1 MVKLTASGVRG
12 VALLLVASVSLPL
25 VQVVSAQSL
34 QAQTVDSSKKT
45 PTKSAKSRLLPFFD
59 QIDNPVT
66 VGFPKNQK
74 VDITPVLPLIN
85 AFDQKVLDTCG
96 AFGSKVSTISLRRLL
111 SESPQ
116 VVQQIK
122 QAVGGELFS
131 GRRSDNQFRD
141 DLITIWSGRSGFEH
155 IFCGQ
160 VRGSNQIGGLHFVGR
175 YLQLQ
180 NQGIAG
186 RLPNNSRSE
195 EVIAG
200 EVYTLGVEVRQG
212 DRMITKDT
220 KKGYSYVSNAQEI
233 LVDATRAFKA
243 FKTTANAN
251 QACLYTVRDASSA
264 PPFQAVFVKTDRAI
278 VTFYPDATPKPGER
292 SCEQ

>member
-1 MVKLTASGVRG
+1 MAKLTTIGVNG
-12 VALLLVASVSLPL
+12 VALLLTAGVSLPL

-45 PTKSAKSRLLPFFD
+45 PIKSAKSDLLPFFD
-59 QIDNPVT
+59 QIDNPVA
-66 VGFPKNQK
+66 VRVPRNQK
-74 VDITPVLPLIN
+74 VDITPVSPLVN
-85 AFDQKVLDTCG
+85 AFDQKVLNTCG
-96 AFGSKVSTISLRRLL
+96 TFGSKVSTISLRRLL

-122 QAVGGELFS
+122 QTVGGELFS
-131 GRRSDNQFRD
+131 GRRSENQFRD
-141 DLITIWSGRSGFEH
+141 DLITVWSGRSAFEH

-160 VRGSNQIGGLHFVGR
+160 VRGATRIGGLHFVGR

-186 RLPNNSRSE
+186 RLPNNSQAE

-212 DRMITKDT
+212 DRVITRDS

-233 LVDATRAFKA
+233 LVDATRAFKV
-243 FKTTANAN
+243 FRTTANAN
-251 QACLYTVRDASSA
+251 QACLYTVRDASSV
-264 PPFQAVFVKTDRAI
+264 PPFQAVFVKTNRAI
-278 VTFYPDATPKPGER
+278 VTFYPDATPKPNQR
-292 SCEQ
+292 SCGQ

>member
-1 MVKLTASGVRG
+1 MVRLVTRGVYG
-12 VALLLVASVSLPL
+12 VALLLIAGVSLPL
-25 VQVVSAQSL
+25 IQSVSAQSL
-34 QAQTVDSSKKT
+34 QPQTVDSAKKR
-45 PTKSAKSRLLPFFD
+45 PAKSTKSGLLPFFD
-59 QIDNPVT
+59 QADNLVT
-66 VGFPKNQK
+66 VRFPRNQK
-74 VDITPVLPLIN
+74 VDITPVPPSLN
-85 AFDQKVLDTCG
+85 AFDQKVLNTCG
-96 AFGSKVSTISLRRLL
+96 TFGSKVSTISIRRLL

-122 QAVGGELFS
+122 QTVGGELFS

-141 DLITIWSGRSGFEH
+141 DLVTIWSDRRAFEH

-160 VRGSNQIGGLHFVGR
+160 MRGATQIGGLHFVGR

-186 RLPNNSRSE
+186 RLPNNSKAE

-200 EVYTLGVEVRQG
+200 EVYTLGVEIRQG
-212 DRMITKDT
+212 DRVITRDS

-243 FKTTANAN
+243 FRTTASAN

-264 PPFQAVFVKTDRAI
+264 PPFQAVFVKTNRAI
-278 VTFYPDATPKPGER
+278 VTFYPDATPKPNEA
-292 SCEQ
+292 SCGQ

>member
-1 MVKLTASGVRG
+1 MVRSVTTIVHR
-12 VALLLVASVSLPL
+12 VALLLLVTAGVSLTL
-25 VQVVSAQSL
+25 IQSVSAQSL
-34 QAQTVDSSKKT
+34 QAQTVDSSKKRL
-45 PTKSAKSRLLPFFD
+45 AKSGLLPFFD
-59 QIDNPVT
+59 QADNPVT
-66 VGFPKNQK
+66 VRVPRNQK
-74 VDITPVLPLIN
+74 VDITPVPPALN
-85 AFDQKVLDTCG
+85 AFDQKVLNTCG

-122 QAVGGELFS
+122 QTVGGELFS

-141 DLITIWSGRSGFEH
+141 DLVTIWSGRSGFEH

-160 VRGSNQIGGLHFVGR
+160 MRSATQIGGLHFFGR

-186 RLPNNSRSE
+186 RLPNNSKSE
-195 EVIAG
+195 EVIPG
-200 EVYTLGVEVRQG
+200 EVYTLGVEVRRG
-212 DRMITKDT
+212 DRAITKDS

-243 FKTTANAN
+243 FRTTTNAN
-251 QACLYTVRDASSA
+251 QACLYTVRDDSSA
-264 PPFQAVFVKTDRAI
+264 PPFQAVFVKTNRAI
-278 VTFYPDATPKPGER
+278 VTFYPDATPNPNQASCGE
-292 SCEQ
+292 

>member
-1 MVKLTASGVRG
+1 MLRLTTIGVCG
-12 VALLLVASVSLPL
+12 IALLLIASLSLPL
-25 VQVVSAQSL
+25 LQSASAQSL
-34 QAQTVDSSKKT
+34 QAQTVDSPKKR
-45 PTKSAKSRLLPFFD
+45 PVKSARSRLLPFFD
-59 QIDNPVT
+59 QADNPVA
-66 VGFPKNQK
+66 VRVPRNQK
-74 VDITPVLPLIN
+74 VDITPVPPLIN
-85 AFDQKVLDTCG
+85 AFDQKVLNTCG
-96 AFGSKVSTISLRRLL
+96 TFGSKVSTISLRRLL

-141 DLITIWSGRSGFEH
+141 DLITVWSGRSGFEH

-160 VRGSNQIGGLHFVGR
+160 VRGATQIGGLHFVGR

-186 RLPNNSRSE
+186 RLPNNSKSE

-212 DRMITKDT
+212 DRIITRDS

-243 FKTTANAN
+243 FNTTTNAN
-251 QACLYTVRDASSA
+251 RACLYTVRDASSA

-278 VTFYPDATPKPGER
+278 VTFYPDATPKPNER
-292 SCEQ
+292 SCGQ

>member
-1 MVKLTASGVRG
+1 MAKLTTIDVYGI
-12 VALLLVASVSLPL
+12 ALLLIAIVSSPL
-25 VQVVSAQSL
+25 VQTASAQSL
-34 QAQTVDSSKKT
+34 QPQTVDSLKKS
-45 PTKSAKSRLLPFFD
+45 PAKSAKSGLLPFFD
-59 QIDNPVT
+59 RVDNSVT
-66 VGFPKNQK
+66 VGFPRSQK
-74 VDITPVLPLIN
+74 VDITPVPPSLN
-85 AFDQKVLDTCG
+85 AFDQKVLNTCG
-96 AFGSKVSTISLRRLL
+96 TFGSKVSTISLRRLL

-131 GRRSDNQFRD
+131 GRRSENQFRD
-141 DLITIWSGRSGFEH
+141 DLITVWSGRSAFEH

-160 VRGSNQIGGLHFVGR
+160 VRGATRIGGLHFVGR

-186 RLPNNSRSE
+186 RLPNNSQAE

-212 DRMITKDT
+212 DRVITRDS

-233 LVDATRAFKA
+233 LVDATRAFKV
-243 FKTTANAN
+243 FRTTANAN
-251 QACLYTVRDASSA
+251 QACLYTVRDASSV
-264 PPFQAVFVKTDRAI
+264 PPFQAVFVKTNRAI
-278 VTFYPDATPKPGER
+278 VTFYPDATPKPNQR
-292 SCEQ
+292 SCGQ